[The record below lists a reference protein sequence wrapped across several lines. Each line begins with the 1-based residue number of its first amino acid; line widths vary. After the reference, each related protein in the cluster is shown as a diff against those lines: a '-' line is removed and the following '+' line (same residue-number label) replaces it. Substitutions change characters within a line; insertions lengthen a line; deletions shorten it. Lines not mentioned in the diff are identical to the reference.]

1 MLPTWW
7 ARAQGEGRLTTR
19 TRRATL
25 PAPRNRTLLLPSKRH
40 CRHLYNVSDHHA
52 RPLFRT
58 PVCRFLH
65 TNRTVLSGSRE
76 QCTPALKASAVMGLP
91 NVLSVAAG
99 GYQTLAAIKPEYPWQ
114 MLL

>member
-1 MLPTWW
+1 M
-7 ARAQGEGRLTTR
+7 
-19 TRRATL
+19 
-25 PAPRNRTLLLPSKRH
+25 
-40 CRHLYNVSDHHA
+40 
-52 RPLFRT
+52 
-58 PVCRFLH
+58 
-65 TNRTVLSGSRE
+65 LSGSRE